1 MREISQ
7 LCREMYFECF
17 FFCSEQENSREQNE
31 RYQVISLTW
40 FWVRVWLR
48 LVDSGSANG
57 FLHRVPHDLRL
68 EIEAASDPAWTRLTS
83 LNPNKE
89 TSEVKQKIK
98 SNQDLSIS
106 HHLDSSFQHC
116 YSKNA
121 KYFQPIFSP
130 WRGLIPWNI
139 DAEIKINHRFK
150 TVAALAAPQQAR
162 YRFTE
167 N

>member
-1 MREISQ
+1 M
-7 LCREMYFECF
+7 
-17 FFCSEQENSREQNE
+17 
-31 RYQVISLTW
+31 
-40 FWVRVWLR
+40 
-48 LVDSGSANG
+48 DSGSANG

-68 EIEAASDPAWTRLTS
+68 EIEAALDPACWPRLTS

-106 HHLDSSFQHC
+106 HHLDSSFQPC

-150 TVAALAAPQQAR
+150 TVAALAATQPAR